1 MKSVEWHAFD
11 LHFRKKMARLS
22 VDPRWKIDEAIS
34 SFSPPDGAWNDV
46 AQGTNKREMAG
57 GLALK

>member
-1 MKSVEWHAFD
+1 
-11 LHFRKKMARLS
+11 MARLS
-22 VDPRWKIDEAIS
+22 VDPRWKIGEAIS